1 MKFFDEK
8 NQKKS
13 GKIIKI
19 CNKLPIWVRLVVYQY
34 LDYLELLK
42 VATLSQKDRESIR
55 NSQIVN

>member
-19 CNKLPIWVRLVVYQY
+19 SNKLPIWARLVVYQY

>member
-1 MKFFDEK
+1 MKVFDEK

-13 GKIIKI
+13 DKIKKVS
-19 CNKLPIWVRLVVYQY
+19 NKLPIWVRLVVYQY